1 MDIDIE
7 KELSKIKSHI
17 IDHATLST
25 ILTNLGYVSIKDKID
40 NLKKKEMIETLKK
53 GLYVHKSRYTK
64 NIVSKEMIANAM
76 LAPSYVSSD
85 YALYYYGIIPE
96 SVHDILSVTF
106 KRSKSFTTTY
116 GTFAYKQIKQE
127 LYPIGI
133 RIESTNRGNFLIASK
148 EKALCDKIYF
158 TKGIVI
164 SSKKLMFS
172 FLEDDLRVDFEELN
186 EFDINIVNKYYNIT
200 KSKKIKLLKE
210 CIEDLNL

>member
-25 ILTNLGYVSIKDKID
+25 ILTNLGYTSIKDKIN
-40 NLKKKEMIETLKK
+40 NLKKKEIIETLKK
-53 GLYVHKSRYTK
+53 GLYIHKSRYTN
-64 NIVSKEMIANAM
+64 NIVSKEMIANAI
-76 LAPSYVSSD
+76 LAPSYVSFD

-96 SVHDILSVTF
+96 SVYDVSSATF
-106 KRSKSFTTTY
+106 KRSKSFITTY
-116 GTFAYKQIKQE
+116 GTFTYKHIKQE

-133 RIESTNRGNFLIASK
+133 KIESTNKGNFLIASK

-158 TKGIVI
+158 TKGIAI
-164 SSKKLMFS
+164 TSKKLMLS
-172 FLEDDLRVDFEELN
+172 FLEDDLRVDFEEID
-186 EFDINIVNKYYNIT
+186 EFDINIVMKYYNIT

-210 CIEDLNL
+210 CIKDLNL

>member
-17 IDHATLST
+17 IDHATLSA

-53 GLYVHKSRYTK
+53 GLYVHKSRYTN

-96 SVHDILSVTF
+96 SVHDVLSVTF
-106 KRSKSFTTTY
+106 KRSKSFITTY
-116 GTFAYKQIKQE
+116 GTFAYKKIKQE

-158 TKGIVI
+158 TNGIAI
-164 SSKKLMFS
+164 SSKKLMFL
-172 FLEDDLRVDFEELN
+172 FLEEDLRVDFEELD
-186 EFDINIVNKYYNIT
+186 EFDINIVIKYYNIT

-210 CIEDLNL
+210 CIEDLNV